1 MKYQFR
7 SLFLSVFLGIPFLV
21 SGEVV
26 IVSSPGAWL
35 TQRSDTIVAKAQ
47 IDTAQLE
54 KKEITIKLAQVN
66 NGKKRVLATKT
77 FKVEDNMAE
86 FSLGTI
92 NKDIVGGTEFLQLNW
107 SVAGSDESGSVGPL
121 GIVKLDKKRDAE
133 DLLAVRVKKGLDID
147 NIVSEF
153 EKPNKVGNLEFV
165 TAWDTSSLY
174 LIFQKSEEPG
184 SIQFFIDGK
193 NGKKAFLSYPDRII
207 CYTPSKDSIHG
218 FNYKREIRADSLIY
232 TENVW
237 NHEIATKTVG
247 DKTLIVIPWADAG
260 IIPFEG
266 RKCGLGIFAL
276 NSSNKVTSSIPQNA
290 ERDIP
295 GTWTDL
301 VLQK

>member
-7 SLFLSVFLGIPFLV
+7 SLLVSVFLGMPFLV
-21 SGEVV
+21 AGEVV

-66 NGKKRVLATKT
+66 NGKKRVVATKT
-77 FKVEDNMAE
+77 FKVEDNMGE
-86 FSLGTI
+86 FSLGAI
-92 NKDIVGGTEFLQLNW
+92 NKDIVGGTEFLELNW
-107 SVAGSDESGSVGPL
+107 SVAGSDESGSVGPV
-121 GIVKLDKKRDAE
+121 GIVKLEEKKDVE
-133 DLLAVRVKKGLDID
+133 DLLAAPVKKRSDID
-147 NIVSEF
+147 DVVSKF
-153 EKPNKVGNLEFV
+153 EKPNKVGNFEFV

-174 LIFQKSEEPG
+174 LIFKKSEEPG

-218 FNYKREIRADSLIY
+218 FNYKREVRADSLIY

-237 NHEIATKTVG
+237 NHEIAIKTAG

-266 RKCGLGIFAL
+266 RKCGLGVFAL
-276 NSSNKVTSSIPQNA
+276 NSSNKVTSSIPKNA
-290 ERDIP
+290 KKDIP